1 MKYEKRKYKAGLE
14 KGRKIKVD
22 PIKKIK
28 DIKAISKYLNDNPRN
43 HLLWTIGINSGLR
56 SSDIV
61 VRKVSELSNL
71 ELGDILN
78 IKESKTGKENT
89 IAMNKAILDSF
100 NKYMKEI
107 KPDEDDYIFK
117 SRKGKNN
124 HISTQA
130 VRVLIKSWTSAI
142 NLKGNYGSHTMRKTW
157 GYHQRVT
164 HDLSDSVICEC
175 YNHSSAK
182 ITQIY
187 LGVDSKEKYNA
198 KMNVIG

>member
-14 KGRKIKVD
+14 KDRKIKVD
-22 PIKKIK
+22 PVRKIK
-28 DIKAISKYLNDNPRN
+28 DLKAISKYLNDNPRN

-61 VRKVSELSNL
+61 IRKVSELSNL
-71 ELGDILN
+71 ELGDTLN
-78 IKESKTGKENT
+78 IIESKTGKENT
-89 IAMNKAILDSF
+89 ITMNKAILDSF
-100 NKYMKEI
+100 NMYLKEI
-107 KPDEDDYIFK
+107 SPCEDDYIFK

-142 NLKGNYGSHTMRKTW
+142 NLKGNYGSHTLRKTW

-164 HDLSDSVICEC
+164 YDRSISVICEC
-175 YNHSSAK
+175 YNHSSAT
-182 ITQIY
+182 ITQGY
-187 LGVDSKEKYNA
+187 LGIDSKEKHNA
-198 KMNVIG
+198 KMDIIG